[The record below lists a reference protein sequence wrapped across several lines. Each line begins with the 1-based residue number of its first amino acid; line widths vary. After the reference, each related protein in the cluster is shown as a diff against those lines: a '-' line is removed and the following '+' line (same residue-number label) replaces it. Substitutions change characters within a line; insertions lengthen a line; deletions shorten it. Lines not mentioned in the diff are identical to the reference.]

1 MGDSVV
7 ISTLLLTVL
16 LTIGQL
22 FFIRAS
28 VKDRTQT
35 VRLEAQ
41 ESPDVLLDQLKQYF
55 ADRAYRVTSIEGD
68 RNLVNLV
75 GNVRPSLFLA
85 FFLSGLAVVGTLC
98 FVLVLNVVAPD
109 QSTLWWTILAIS
121 PVAGVFYWN
130 GAGRTESV
138 SFLLE
143 TPTSTNDSISSDVT
157 TSIIKVQAH
166 RDEVESLRE
175 TLNLELLD

>member
-1 MGDSVV
+1 MAMGDSVV

-35 VRLEAQ
+35 VRLAAPQ
-41 ESPDVLLDQLKQYF
+41 SPEVLLPSLKQYF
-55 ADRAYRVTSIEGD
+55 ADRAYRVTSVDAD

-85 FFLSGLAVVGTLC
+85 FFLSGLAVIGTLC
-98 FVLVLNVVAPD
+98 FVLVLNSVAPD
-109 QSTLWWTILAIS
+109 QSMLWWLFLCLSPLA
-121 PVAGVFYWN
+121 GFFYWK
-130 GAGRTESV
+130 GAGRSESV

-143 TPTSTNDSISSDVT
+143 PNTSENDSVSV
-157 TSIIKVQAH
+157 IKIQAH
-166 RDEVESLRE
+166 RDEVEALRE
-175 TLNLELLD
+175 TLGLEVLDE